1 MKYIPYLLTVFSLS
15 ILSCSGD
22 MIPSKDMPKI
32 IADIYMADRFVS
44 SDYKMV
50 LMADTAR
57 IYEAVFNKYGY
68 TAKQFTKTIDFYI
81 TRPVKL
87 KEFYSKAKKIL
98 EEQENEISLFLDM
111 KSLEEQKSASF
122 KKIIEQAGEIILYK
136 TNERALRWIFVPESY
151 PRLNISAGD
160 SLSDIFE
167 TPQMAKWWINN
178 FKQDTTKFTLI
189 LKNEKNRS
197 TIHIPSEFTES
208 GPERDSDLR

>member
-1 MKYIPYLLTVFSLS
+1 MKHIPYLLTIISLS
-15 ILSCSGD
+15 FFSCSGD
-22 MIPSKDMPKI
+22 LIPAKDMPKI

-68 TAKQFTKTIDFYI
+68 TSKQFTKTIDFYI

-111 KSLEEQKSASF
+111 KSLEQQKSASF
-122 KKIIEQAGEIILYK
+122 KKIIEQAGEVIQYK
-136 TNERALRWIFVPESY
+136 VNERALRWILVPDRY
-151 PRLNISAGD
+151 PSLNISAGD

-167 TPQMAKWWINN
+167 TPVMTKWWINN
-178 FKQDTTKFTLI
+178 FKQDTTKFTMI

-208 GPERDSDLR
+208 GPQRDSDLR